1 MADKKQSI
9 MERLKEN
16 PGLIVAG
23 LGAIAA
29 AGIVVYNS
37 MSKGSKK

>member
-1 MADKKQSI
+1 MADKNQSI

-16 PGLIVAG
+16 PGLIAVG

-29 AGIVVYNS
+29 AGIVIYKN
-37 MSKGSKK
+37 M